1 LTGEKRRGRLEYQDM
16 RIITAAGIALL
27 FGSSVG
33 ASAADAVYAPYDPNP
48 APPVP
53 AVNDYGATDFVFELG
68 IGGIVV
74 PEYDGAD
81 DYELRPRPIISVEYL
96 SIPGL
101 GSFGGKDGRGFSI
114 GPSFGYVGEREASDF
129 DNLTGLDDVDPTYEA
144 GIKASYEWEHAEI
157 YGAVRYAFGGADGV
171 VGDIG
176 ANLIARP
183 TERVVLKA
191 GPTAS
196 FASSD
201 YMDAYFGVTTS
212 EAFNSDGRL
221 TTYDPD
227 GGFKGVGVAA
237 SARYEIF
244 TDWFVNA
251 DASYERIV
259 GDAKDSPLVK
269 AGDANQFT
277 FGLGISK
284 RFSLDLW

>member
-1 LTGEKRRGRLEYQDM
+1 M
-16 RIITAAGIALL
+16 RILTAAAALGL
-27 FGSSVG
+27 LIGSSLG
-33 ASAADAVYAPYDPNP
+33 AAAADGVYAPYEPNP
-48 APPVP
+48 APPAP
-53 AVNDYGATDFVFELG
+53 AINDYGDTDFVFVLG

-74 PEYDGAD
+74 PEFDGAD

-101 GSFGGKDGRGFSI
+101 GAFGGKDGRGLSI
-114 GPSFGYVGEREASDF
+114 GPSFGYVGERDASDF
-129 DNLTGLDDVDPTYEA
+129 DGLAGLDDVDATYEA
-144 GIKASYEWEHAEI
+144 GIKASYEWDYAEV
-157 YGAVRYAFGGADGV
+157 YGAVRYAFGGADGI
-171 VGDIG
+171 VGEVG

-183 TERVVLKA
+183 TERIVLKA

-221 TTYDPD
+221 SAYDSD
-227 GGFKGVGVAA
+227 GGFKSVGVAA

-259 GDAKDSPLVK
+259 GEAKDSPIVK
-269 AGDANQFT
+269 AGSADQFT
-277 FGLGISK
+277 FGLGVSK